1 MRKIDFIQGYYE
13 WNVYVDDKC
22 IFTFEDVSDVGSYTT
37 RTDVIDDYIDYIL
50 NVTEFE
56 FTDEELAELRTQ
68 MIDKWGRHYI
78 E

>member
-1 MRKIDFIQGYYE
+1 MRKIDFVLGYYE

-37 RTDVIDDYIDYIL
+37 LTDVIDDYIDYIL
-50 NVTEFE
+50 NVTKFE
-56 FTDEELAELRTQ
+56 FTDEELAELRIQ
-68 MIDKWGRHYI
+68 MIDKWERHYI

>member
-1 MRKIDFIQGYYE
+1 MRKIDFIPGYYE

-37 RTDVIDDYIDYIL
+37 LTDVIDDYIDYIL
-50 NVTEFE
+50 NVTKFE
-56 FTDEELAELRTQ
+56 FTDEELAELRIQ